1 MNEAAS
7 ISIAEKHEKW
17 MAEHGR
23 SYKDEL
29 EKDMRFKIFK
39 QNLEYIDKVNNNNNN
54 SNEGI
59 NRTYKLGTNQFSD
72 LTNAEFRASY
82 AGNSMAITSQH
93 SSFKY
98 QNLTQVPTS
107 MDWREKGAVTSIKNQ
122 GGCAACWAFSAVAAV
137 EGITQISS
145 GNLIRLSEQQLLD
158 CSSNGNSGC
167 VAGKSDIAFKYIIKN
182 QGIATEADYPY
193 HQVQGSCGRE
203 HAAAA
208 KISSYEVLPSGD
220 EQALLKSVSMQPVSI
235 NIEGTGQDFKN
246 YKGGIFNGVCGTQL
260 DHAVTIIGFGTTE
273 DGTKYWLIKNSW
285 GDTWGEAGYMRI
297 QRDEGLCGIGT
308 QAAYPIT

>member
-39 QNLEYIDKVNNNNNN
+39 QNLEYIDKVNNNNN

-93 SSFKY
+93 SSLKY
-98 QNLTQVPTS
+98 QNLTPT
-107 MDWREKGAVTSIKNQ
+107 
-122 GGCAACWAFSAVAAV
+122 ACWAFSAVAAV

-167 VAGKSDIAFKYIIKN
+167 VEGKSDIAFKYIIKN

-193 HQVQGSCGRE
+193 HQVQGSCGRK
-203 HAAAA
+203 HATAA

-220 EQALLKSVSMQPVSI
+220 EQALLKAVSMQPVSI
-235 NIEGTGQDFKN
+235 NIEGTGPDFKN